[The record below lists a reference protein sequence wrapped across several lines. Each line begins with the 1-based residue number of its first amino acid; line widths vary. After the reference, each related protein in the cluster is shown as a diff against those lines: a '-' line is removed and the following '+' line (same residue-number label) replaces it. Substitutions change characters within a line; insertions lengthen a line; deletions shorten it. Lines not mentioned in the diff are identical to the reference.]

1 VSGLDGPFQRY
12 NLNINIYAAMN
23 GRKVEEAN
31 RDESLGRP
39 MSLMA
44 TENIATE
51 YISIGT

>member
-1 VSGLDGPFQRY
+1 
-12 NLNINIYAAMN
+12 MN

-31 RDESLGRP
+31 RDENFGRP

-44 TENIATE
+44 IENVVAK